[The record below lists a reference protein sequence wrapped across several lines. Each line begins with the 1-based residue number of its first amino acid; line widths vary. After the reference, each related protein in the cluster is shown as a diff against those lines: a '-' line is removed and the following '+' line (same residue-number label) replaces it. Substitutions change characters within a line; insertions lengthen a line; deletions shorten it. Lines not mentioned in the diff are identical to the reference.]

1 MTYLVLECGLS
12 YAVVLSEDGRYLT
25 VPNLGYR
32 VGETL
37 SEVVVLPEA
46 APEPRRRLGVVR
58 GRALRVL
65 AAAACLCALAVGGA
79 IWQSP
84 MGTVHMSINPEV
96 SADVNRFDRVVAL
109 EGDNDDGR
117 ALVDGYWAYGKDIRT
132 VTNELADRAESMSYL
147 DEDGTIE
154 IDVTS
159 QNDEWRIV
167 LEDQLIE
174 ELVIH
179 VDGSVTVQRYGTAA
193 KDAGEGSEDRTLS
206 AAETDEGDDD
216 DDERQEVVVPTAEVP
231 EQSQPVTETPA
242 VTAPADQAEGDDD
255 DDDWDD
261 DGWGSDDDDND
272 DGDDEED
279 DDGEDDDDD

>member
-12 YAVVLSEDGRYLT
+12 YAVVLSDDGRYLT
-25 VPNLGYR
+25 VPNLGYQ

-37 SEVVVLPEA
+37 SEVVVLPEVT
-46 APEPRRRLGVVR
+46 PEPRRRLSMVR
-58 GRALRVL
+58 GRALRAL
-65 AAAACLCALAVGGA
+65 AAAACLCALAAGGA
-79 IWQSP
+79 AWQSP

-109 EGDNDDGR
+109 EGDNDDGQ

-132 VTNELADRAESMSYL
+132 VTNELADRAEDMGYL

-179 VDGSVTVQRYGTAA
+179 VDGSVTVQRYGAGAEKT
-193 KDAGEGSEDRTLS
+193 GEGSDDPMLP
-206 AAETDEGDDD
+206 AAGTDEGDDGD
-216 DDERQEVVVPTAEVP
+216 DKRQEVVVPTAEAP
-231 EQSQPVTETPA
+231 EQPQPATETP
-242 VTAPADQAEGDDD
+242 TAAAPSNQAHGDDDDDWDDNGWDSDDD

-261 DGWGSDDDDND
+261 D
-272 DGDDEED
+272 
-279 DDGEDDDDD
+279 EDDDDDDDDED